1 LKRKIKSLKI
11 ELANHSV
18 HLILSYHHVLETI
31 IKEEI
36 FQHGNKEN
44 SRNKEK
50 QMNKENEN
58 PELNFKKCNL

>member
-1 LKRKIKSLKI
+1 M
-11 ELANHSV
+11 
-18 HLILSYHHVLETI
+18 
-31 IKEEI
+31 